1 MRLMLGT
8 EERPSLLVDVQQEF
22 SPTHFEFWVVN
33 GCWEGTFYNGYVTV
47 WHPYEPWSNLDKTE
61 ILCDNQ
67 DRLRTTG
74 WYSDVDRGYQAVFDN
89 FHNPDYVAPKPKK
102 VVLPASWDDDIPF

>member
-8 EERPSLLVDVQQEF
+8 KERPELLVNVKQEH

-33 GCWEGTFYNGYVTV
+33 GNWDGTFYNGYVTV
-47 WHPYEPWSNLDKTE
+47 HHPWNPWSELEKTE

-67 DRLRTTG
+67 DRLRS
-74 WYSDVDRGYQAVFDN
+74 SDWSGGYQEVFNN
-89 FHNPDYVAPKPKK
+89 FHDESYVAPKPKPVK
-102 VVLPASWDDDIPF
+102 YPASWDDDIPF

>member
-8 EERPSLLVDVQQEF
+8 NDNPSLLVDIQQEF

-33 GCWEGTFYNGYVTV
+33 GCWEGTYTNGHVTI
-47 WHPYEPWSNLDKTE
+47 WHPDNPWSDLNKTE

-74 WYSDVDRGYQAVFDN
+74 EWGAYQEVFDN
-89 FHNPDYVAPKPKK
+89 FHNHDYVAPKPEK
-102 VVLPASWDDDIPF
+102 VVLPSNWDDDIPF

>member
-1 MRLMLGT
+1 MLGT
-8 EERPSLLVDVQQEF
+8 VDHPSLLVDIQQEF

-33 GCWEGTFYNGYVTV
+33 GCWEGTYTNGYVTV
-47 WHPYEPWSNLDKTE
+47 WHPDEPWSNLDKTE

-74 WYSDVDRGYQAVFDN
+74 EWGAYQEVFDN
-89 FHNPDYVAPKPKK
+89 FRNPDYVAPKREP
-102 VVLPASWDDDIPF
+102 VVFHDMDDDIPF

>member
-1 MRLMLGT
+1 MLGT
-8 EERPSLLVDVQQEF
+8 NDNPSLLVDVQQEF

-33 GCWEGTFYNGYVTV
+33 GCWEGTYTNGYVTV

-74 WYSDVDRGYQAVFDN
+74 EWGGYQEVFDN
-89 FHNPDYVAPKPKK
+89 FHNPNYIAPKREP
-102 VVLPASWDDDIPF
+102 VVFHDMDDDIPF

>member
-8 EERPSLLVDVQQEF
+8 KDKPSLLVNVKQEH

-33 GCWEGTFYNGYVTV
+33 GCWDGTYTNGYVTV
-47 WHPYEPWSNLDKTE
+47 HHPDNPWSELEKTE

-67 DRLRTTG
+67 DRLRS
-74 WYSDVDRGYQAVFDN
+74 SDWSGGYQEVFNN
-89 FHNPDYVAPKPKK
+89 FHDENYVAPKREPVK
-102 VVLPASWDDDIPF
+102 LPAGWDDDIPF